1 VLRIWLLPLA
11 AVASLPAAALAVD
24 VNAAVLRVDTDAL
37 LPISR
42 MDLKPEDL
50 GFAGATLA
58 TQDNQTTGQFM
69 GHTYTVETVATSPEE
84 AEGALAAL
92 KEQGIR
98 IVVVM
103 ADDDLTLSLADA
115 AGEDVLVLNALAPGN
130 ALRDADCRA
139 NMLHVAP
146 SRAMLTDALAQYLM
160 WKKWDEWVL
169 IQGSHPEDLALAA
182 AYRRSAQKFGAKIVE
197 ERGFDDTGGARR
209 TDTGLVL
216 VQRQIPLFTQDMKR
230 HDVVVV
236 ADEADVFAAHLPY
249 HTWEPE
255 LIVGSAGLRPATWM
269 PAHEAWGATQFQTRF
284 EKLTKRYA
292 REDDYQV
299 WLALRVVGEAV
310 TRTGKAD
317 PASIREYALGDEFEL
332 GAFKGQPVTFRPW
345 NGQLRQPI
353 LLTDGRV
360 TVSVSPQ
367 DGYLHQ
373 VSPLDTLG
381 IDQPESA
388 CTAFE

>member
-1 VLRIWLLPLA
+1 VLTPWFA
-11 AVASLPAAALAVD
+11 AFVMLSVWPVATAALD
-24 VNAAVLRVDTDAL
+24 VKAAVLRVDEDAL

-42 MDLKPEDL
+42 LDLPPEDR
-50 GFAGATLA
+50 GFAGGVLA
-58 TQDNQTTGQFM
+58 TEDNQTTGSFL
-69 GHTYTVETVATSPEE
+69 GTDYSLETVAVSPDAAPAALDRLL
-84 AEGALAAL
+84 AEGTS
-92 KEQGIR
+92 

-103 ADDDLTLSLADA
+103 ADDDLTLALADH
-115 AGEDVLVLNALAPGN
+115 AGEDVLVLNALASGDR
-130 ALRDADCRA
+130 LRDADCRA

-146 SRAMLTDALAQYLM
+146 SRAMRTDALAQYLM